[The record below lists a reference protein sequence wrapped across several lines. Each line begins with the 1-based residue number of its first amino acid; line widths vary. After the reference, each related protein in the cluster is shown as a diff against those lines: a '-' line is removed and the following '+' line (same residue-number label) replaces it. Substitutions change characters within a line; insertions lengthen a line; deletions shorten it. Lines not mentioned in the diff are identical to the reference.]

1 MGSGDIARK
10 YHRETVH
17 GRKPGRRPHAAPD
30 FLPMNPAN
38 QPAPFKRYPHIT
50 PQPLPD
56 PLSSSEMRAADVL
69 SGRTASAAA
78 PVDAAALARLLF
90 SSAGVTRV
98 TGRRG
103 ARTYFRSAPSAGN
116 LHPLETYVVS
126 GPMGGLEGGVYHFAP
141 DAFALER
148 LREGE
153 HRPHLADAVA
163 LPDVA
168 NGPAALVVTGIPW
181 RTEWKYAE
189 RGWRHLYWDAGAM
202 LANLL
207 AVADAQGVET
217 RVLLGFRDAALCEL
231 LGIDE
236 VTELPLAVVRIGT
249 PVGETPAAEPPPA
262 EEPAKLS
269 ELDEDTTPVAP
280 APIELP
286 LVTEAQ
292 RAGDLSDAEEVRR
305 WRAVRP
311 GGLEPTASPPAPP
324 ARPPMEPVEEV
335 ILRRGSTR
343 MMRHDTVTSDLLD
356 WGIVA
361 AQYAPLDVVPR
372 GSTLLTYGLSV
383 HGVEGVEPGLYGWTA
398 GELRPHRRVSEE
410 DARARAAHLCLDQ
423 PLGGDSAYTLFANC
437 PLDRVLDAY
446 GDRGYRAAQLEAGM
460 VVGRL
465 QLAGFA
471 LGYGGTGLTFYD
483 DEVSAAFDTDAAC
496 MLVASIGVPAYRS
509 RRGGEPGDPTELTG
523 FG

>member
-1 MGSGDIARK
+1 MGGGDIARK

-38 QPAPFKRYPHIT
+38 QPATFKRYPNIT

-56 PLSSSEMRAADVL
+56 RLPSSETRAADVL
-69 SGRTASAAA
+69 SGGRAPVAA

-116 LHPLETYVVS
+116 LHPLETYLVS
-126 GPMGGLEGGVYHFAP
+126 GPMDGLGAGVYHFAP
-141 DAFALER
+141 DAFALEQ

-153 HRPHLADAVA
+153 QRPHLADAVA

-207 AVADAQGVET
+207 AVADAHGVET
-217 RVLLGFRDAALCEL
+217 QVLLGFRDAALCEL

-236 VTELPLAVVRIGT
+236 ASEMPLAVVCLGMSTGPT
-249 PVGETPAAEPPPA
+249 PPAATP
-262 EEPAKLS
+262 S
-269 ELDEDTTPVAP
+269 ELPELRQDTTPVAA

-292 RAGDLSDAEEVRR
+292 RAGDLSDTDEVQR

-343 MMRHDTVTSDLLD
+343 MMRHDIVTSDLLD

-361 AQYAPLDVVPR
+361 AQYAPLDAVPR

-383 HGVEGVEPGLYGWTA
+383 HGVEGIEPGLYGWTA
-398 GELRPHRRVSEE
+398 GELRPHRRGSEE

-437 PLDRVLDAY
+437 PLERVLGAY

-483 DEVSAAFDTDAAC
+483 DEVSAAFGTDAAC